1 VARLKTV
8 RELLEKKDRLV
19 TQIKSTLDSKG
30 NSMLEKT
37 TNFSVEDGVL
47 KVRLEGLKKAQFEM

>member
-1 VARLKTV
+1 MARLKTV